1 MHIRKRQILTP
12 PDCFDCS
19 SFEHQGITDFLKS
32 KAYFV
37 QPMAVSLS
45 QSPTLAKSA
54 LALMPAP
61 CKPVS
66 DLASEMTEPDVS
78 FMRLSEV
85 SNSPVLEC
93 QESDDMPEWEEESD
107 EHEEVEDLR
116 PFRNSFHSWSE
127 HDFEHP
133 PMSPNRLVHEWHL
146 ARLEHLG
153 KALPRCHG
161 ALKKVVAESRR
172 ESVTKDKDNSW
183 SRKCMETMAAWS
195 SSKIW
200 TGTLSRALWRFFFLL
215 RISLVKDWRRCQL
228 ARSYWSVFALVSPG
242 HLSSFFTLK
251 LRIFSSSEK
260 FSRTQCHSGI
270 TSACDLHGHVAWT
283 CQTGPMVFVQ
293 GILFSLKLR
302 IFSSSEKSSRT
313 QCHRGT
319 TSACDLH
326 GHVAWTCQTG
336 PMVFVQ
342 GILFSLK
349 LRIFSSSEKSS
360 RTQCHSGTTSA
371 CDLHGHVACTCVCAS
386 SF

>member
-1 MHIRKRQILTP
+1 MAAMAA
-12 PDCFDCS
+12 S
-19 SFEHQGITDFLKS
+19 S
-32 KAYFV
+32 
-37 QPMAVSLS
+37 S
-45 QSPTLAKSA
+45 QSPTLAMSA

-200 TGTLSRALWRFFFLL
+200 TGTLSRAL
-215 RISLVKDWRRCQL
+215 
-228 ARSYWSVFALVSPG
+228 
-242 HLSSFFTLK
+242 
-251 LRIFSSSEK
+251 
-260 FSRTQCHSGI
+260 
-270 TSACDLHGHVAWT
+270 
-283 CQTGPMVFVQ
+283 
-293 GILFSLKLR
+293 
-302 IFSSSEKSSRT
+302 
-313 QCHRGT
+313 
-319 TSACDLH
+319 
-326 GHVAWTCQTG
+326 
-336 PMVFVQ
+336 
-342 GILFSLK
+342 
-349 LRIFSSSEKSS
+349 
-360 RTQCHSGTTSA
+360 
-371 CDLHGHVACTCVCAS
+371 
-386 SF
+386 

>member
-19 SFEHQGITDFLKS
+19 SFEHQGITDFLRS

-45 QSPTLAKSA
+45 QSPTLAMSA

-200 TGTLSRALWRFFFLL
+200 TGTLSRALWRFFFFSVFHLSRIGDVANWQGAIGACLL
-215 RISLVKDWRRCQL
+215 LFLLVICVVFLHWNFGSLVVPKNFQGHNATVALRQL
-228 ARSYWSVFALVSPG
+228 ATCMGMLRGLVRQVRWCLCKEFCFPWNFGSLVVPKN
-242 HLSSFFTLK
+242 L
-251 LRIFSSSEK
+251 
-260 FSRTQCHSGI
+260 
-270 TSACDLHGHVAWT
+270 
-283 CQTGPMVFVQ
+283 Q
-293 GILFSLKLR
+293 G
-302 IFSSSEKSSRT
+302 

-371 CDLHGHVACTCVCAS
+371 CDLHGHVAWTCVCAS